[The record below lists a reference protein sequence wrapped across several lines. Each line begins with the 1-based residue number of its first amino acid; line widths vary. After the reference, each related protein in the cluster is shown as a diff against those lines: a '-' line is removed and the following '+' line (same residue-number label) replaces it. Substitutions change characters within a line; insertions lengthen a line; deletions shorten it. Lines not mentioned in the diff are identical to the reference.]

1 MRSDDEDLW
10 WYDGRCHRPSVYES
24 LDEQS
29 LVRGEPSLESE
40 EQCHVSSRH
49 PLWHKRESNSSI
61 AFCAD
66 AHRTRATSGQG
77 RAYSAARDDIP
88 DRTALFANN
97 WRARCTISKLTLH
110 SKNAGEW
117 AESQLKV
124 HRQQDIHLYFWS
136 TSTFN
141 KKTSPF

>member
-1 MRSDDEDLW
+1 
-10 WYDGRCHRPSVYES
+10 
-24 LDEQS
+24 
-29 LVRGEPSLESE
+29 
-40 EQCHVSSRH
+40 
-49 PLWHKRESNSSI
+49 I

-124 HRQQDIHLYFWS
+124 HSQQDIHLYFCS
-136 TSTFN
+136 TSHST
-141 KKTSPF
+141 KKPHPFESKAAFRTLSLRCVNSQVVIRFRRRGGAAASPSPRASAGVTLA